1 MKYRQINNNSI
12 NQLMLILIIILIC
25 ILIFNNLT
33 YYLPG
38 FLGAITLYIL
48 FRNTYFKLTA
58 KKKWNRSL
66 TSILFIIVSIVFIV
80 LPVWALADYL
90 APQITSLLG
99 NQAEIIAKFNT
110 VKVYLS
116 DKPFFKDIDLSDDAL
131 IEFLQ
136 RLTRYVPGILN
147 SVAEVAINIV
157 VSLFVLFFMQVHGER
172 MESTLYRAL
181 PFTAKSKKEIWNEI
195 NLMVRSNAIGIPILG
210 FCQGLVAMIG
220 YWIFGVDN
228 FILLGILT
236 GISSII
242 PVLGTMTIYV
252 PICIITL
259 ASGQTG
265 AAIGLSIYC
274 FLLVGGIDNVLRFTI
289 LKTLGNVPPLITV
302 FGVLLGL
309 NLFGMLGLIFG
320 PLILSS
326 VSVLIKVYSYEYGK
340 GLVRDAIENPQPLGQ
355 DAADDNEH
363 HPNIHE

>member
-1 MKYRQINNNSI
+1 M
-12 NQLMLILIIILIC
+12 LIIIITLMC
-25 ILIFNNLT
+25 ILIFKNLI

-48 FRNTYFKLTA
+48 FRNTYFKLTH
-58 KKKWNRSL
+58 KKKWNKSV
-66 TSILFIIVSIVFIV
+66 TSIVFIIVSIVFIV
-80 LPVWALADYL
+80 LPIWAMANYMT
-90 APQITSLLG
+90 PQITALVS

-110 VKVYLS
+110 VKVYIS
-116 DKPFFKDIDLSDDAL
+116 DKPMLKDIDLSDDAL
-131 IEFLQ
+131 LEFLQ

-157 VSLFVLFFMQVHGER
+157 VSLFVLFFMQVHSER

-181 PFTAKSKKEIWNEI
+181 PFTAKSKKEIWNEVK
-195 NLMVRSNAIGIPILG
+195 LMVRSNAIGIPILG

-220 YWIFGVDN
+220 YWIFGVES

-309 NLFGMLGLIFG
+309 KLFGMLGLIFG

-326 VSVLIKVYSYEYGK
+326 IGVLIKVYSYEYGK
-340 GLVRDAIENPQPLGQ
+340 GLVRNAIENPRPLAH
-355 DAADDNEH
+355 DSMEETED
-363 HPNIHE
+363 HPNIHEK